1 MDNRS
6 FAEKARDEGYSSQE
20 GYANTIFSQYGC
32 VMVIGFVV
40 LATGLACGLT
50 WILEELPRY
59 FVDFTRLLGQ

>member
-6 FAEKARDEGYSSQE
+6 FAEKARDGGYSSQE
-20 GYANTIFSQYGC
+20 EYANAIFSQYGC

-50 WILEELPRY
+50 WLLNEVPGY
-59 FVDFTRLLGQ
+59 MTDFIRLLGQ